1 MLEISNGMNWIKH
14 IFLKSKKDDEL
25 TKSLKKILFDKLY
38 IFAKNN
44 PDFALKELDS
54 KPEGLDEQEAR
65 KRLKIYGMNDLADE
79 KKTNHL
85 LKLFEILK
93 SPLNLL
99 LLALAIVSLL
109 VGDKPAFWVIILM
122 VSLSVILNFYQE
134 TKAAIAADK
143 LKEII
148 HTKTTVIRN
157 NIKQEIFL
165 KNVVPGDIVYLY
177 SGTIIPGDVRLISSK
192 DLFINQAMLTG
203 ESLPVEKHVT
213 DSSLN
218 EKGILEFCNLC
229 FLGTSVESGVATA
242 LVLNTGK
249 NTYLGS
255 VASDIN
261 KNDHVSDFSKELRQF
276 VMLILKFMAIMVP
289 AVFLL
294 NGFFKHDWFEAFL
307 FAIAVAVGIAPEMI
321 PTIVAVNL
329 SKGAMVMSRN
339 KVIVKHLDAIENLG
353 VMDILCT
360 DKTGTLT
367 EGKIVLEKHLNIY
380 GKNSEDS
387 IHYAFLNSY
396 FQTGVSNIINETIL
410 KHEEAKE
417 KLEINKYSKI
427 DEIPFDYN
435 RRKMSVIV
443 GDDKNKSMLICTG
456 AVEEIMASC
465 TRVLVDGKTISL
477 RDFSEEKKILIEEE
491 LNKEG
496 FRVVAVAYKET
507 DGEKK
512 VFGTDDEK
520 ELTFVGFL
528 AFFDPPKQSV
538 KETIKDLEE
547 IGVRVK
553 ILTGDN
559 EIVTRK
565 ICGDV
570 GMVVDKIL
578 LGKDIE
584 KLSDEELGKV
594 VEEVAVYAKLS
605 PYDKERIIKS
615 LRNKNHVVGFLGDGI
630 NDSLSLIAADVG
642 ISVDTAADIAKES
655 SDLILLEKSL
665 LVLKGGIIEGRRIFD
680 NIIKYI
686 KMAASSNF
694 GNMFSVV
701 GGSIF
706 LPFLP
711 MLPIQILTNNMLYDF
726 SQMTI
731 PTDNVDEDHLLK
743 PKKWNF
749 KNIKRFIL
757 FFGPISSLFDYA
769 TFFVMLYVFH
779 AWGNPALFHT
789 GWFVESLLTQT
800 LIVHIIRT
808 SKIPFLQSRASWP
821 LIVSTLSVIAVGI
834 YLPFSP
840 FAGAFKFLPLP
851 PFYFILLFI
860 GLILYFLITQF
871 LKMYFIKKYE
881 WI

>member
-1 MLEISNGMNWIKH
+1 MNWLKH
-14 IFLKSKKDDEL
+14 IFIKSKKDSEL
-25 TKSLKKILFDKLY
+25 IDSLKKNLFEKLY
-38 IFAKNN
+38 KFAKGD
-44 PDFALKELDS
+44 PDFAFNELKS
-54 KPEGLDEQEAR
+54 RAEGLSEKEA
-65 KRLKIYGMNDLADE
+65 KNRLKIYGSNDIADE
-79 KKTNHL
+79 KKTNHFF
-85 LKLFEILK
+85 KLFEIAK

-99 LLALAIVSLL
+99 LLGLAVVSFF
-109 VGDKPAFWVIILM
+109 VGDMKSFGVIILM
-122 VSLSVILNFYQE
+122 VSLSIILNFYQE
-134 TKAAIAADK
+134 TKASIAADK
-143 LKEII
+143 LKAII

-157 NIKQEIFL
+157 NVKQEIL
-165 KNVVPGDIVYLY
+165 LRNVVPGDVIYLY

-203 ESLPVEKHVT
+203 ESLPVEKHVV
-213 DSSLN
+213 DSSLD
-218 EKGILEFCNLC
+218 EKGALEFCNLC
-229 FLGTSVESGVATA
+229 FLGTSVESGVAEA
-242 LVLNTGK
+242 LVLSTGK

-255 VASDIN
+255 IASDIN
-261 KNDHVSDFSKELRQF
+261 KNDHVSDFNKELRQF
-276 VMLILKFMAIMVP
+276 VLLILKFMAIMVP

-294 NGFFKHDWFEAFL
+294 NGFFKGDWFEAFL
-307 FAIAVAVGIAPEMI
+307 FAIAVAVGVAPEMI

-329 SKGAMVMSRN
+329 SKGAIVLSKN

-353 VMDILCT
+353 VMNILCT

-367 EGKIVLEKHLNIY
+367 EGRIILEKHLDIY
-380 GKNSEDS
+380 GKDNLESL
-387 IHYAFLNSY
+387 HYAFLNSY
-396 FQTGVSNIINETIL
+396 FQTGVSNIINQTIL

-417 KLEINKYSKI
+417 KVGIKNYVKI

-435 RRKMSVIV
+435 RRKMSVIIKEGESRSLLV
-443 GDDKNKSMLICTG
+443 CSG
-456 AVEEIMASC
+456 AVEEIIISC
-465 TRVLVDGKTISL
+465 TNALVNGKVFSL
-477 RDFSEEKKILIEEE
+477 KDFSDEKKLVIEKE
-491 LNKEG
+491 LNREG

-507 DGEKK
+507 DINKK
-512 VFGTDDEK
+512 VFDTKDEN

-559 EIVTRK
+559 EIVTKK
-565 ICGDV
+565 ICEDV
-570 GMVVDKIL
+570 GIVVSRIL
-578 LGKDIE
+578 LGSDIE
-584 KLSDEELGKV
+584 KLSDEELSKE
-594 VEEVAVYAKLS
+594 VEEVVVFAKLS

-615 LRNKNHVVGFLGDGI
+615 LRSKNHVVGFLGDGI

-665 LVLKGGIIEGRRIFD
+665 LVLKDGIIEGRRIFD

-731 PTDNVDEDHLLK
+731 PTDNVDEDHLSK
-743 PKKWNF
+743 PKKWDF

-769 TFFVMLYVFH
+769 TFFVMLYIFH
-779 AWGNPALFHT
+779 AWNNPALFHT

-800 LIVHIIRT
+800 FIVHIIRT
-808 SKIPFLQSRASWP
+808 SKIPFFQSWASWP
-821 LIVSTLSVIAVGI
+821 LLVSTLAVISVGI

-840 FAGAFKFLPLP
+840 FAKAFQFLPLP
-851 PFYFILLFI
+851 PFYFVLLFI

-871 LKMYFIKKYE
+871 LKMYFIRKYE

>member
-1 MLEISNGMNWIKH
+1 MNWLKH
-14 IFLKSKKDDEL
+14 IFIKSKKDGEL
-25 TKSLKKILFDKLY
+25 INSLQKNLFGKLY
-38 IFAKNN
+38 KFAKNE
-44 PDFALKELDS
+44 PGFALNELKS
-54 KPEGLDEQEAR
+54 KSAGLSEQEVK
-65 KRLKIYGMNDLADE
+65 KRLKIYGYNDIAEE
-79 KKTNHL
+79 KKTNHFF
-85 LKLFEILK
+85 KLIGIVK
-93 SPLNLL
+93 NPLNLL
-99 LLALAIVSLL
+99 LITLALVSLL
-109 VGDKPAFWVIILM
+109 VGDKAAFGIIILM
-122 VSLSVILNFYQE
+122 VLLSIILNFYQE
-134 TKAAIAADK
+134 TKADIATDK
-143 LKEII
+143 LKSII
-148 HTKTTVIRN
+148 HTKATVNREN
-157 NIKQEIFL
+157 VKKEIL
-165 KNVVPGDIVYLY
+165 LREIVPGDIVYLY

-203 ESLPVEKHVT
+203 ESMPAEKHVT
-213 DSSLN
+213 DSRLDKEN
-218 EKGILEFCNLC
+218 IIEFCNLC
-229 FLGTSVESGVATA
+229 FFGTSVESGVATA
-242 LVLNTGK
+242 LVLSTGK

-255 VASDIN
+255 IASDIN
-261 KNDHVSDFSKELRQF
+261 HNDHISDFNKELKQF
-276 VMLILKFMAIMVP
+276 VILILKFMAIMVP

-294 NGFFKHDWFEAFL
+294 NGFFKGNWFEAFL
-307 FAIAVAVGIAPEMI
+307 FAIAVAVGVAPEMI

-329 SKGAMVMSRN
+329 SKGAMVLSKK

-367 EGKIVLEKHLNIY
+367 EGKIVLEKHLDIY
-380 GKNSEDS
+380 GKDS
-387 IHYAFLNSY
+387 LDSLQYAFLNSY
-396 FQTGVSNIINETIL
+396 FQTGVKNIINEAIL

-417 KLEINKYSKI
+417 KLEIANYAKI

-443 GDDKNKSMLICTG
+443 RKFKDKSLLICSG
-456 AVEEIMASC
+456 AVEETIASC
-465 TRVLVDGKTISL
+465 TNVLVNNKVISL
-477 RDFSEEKKILIEEE
+477 KDFSDEKKLLIEKE

-496 FRVVAVAYKET
+496 FRVIAVAYKET
-507 DGEKK
+507 NSEKK
-512 VFGTDDEK
+512 VFGVEDEQ

-559 EIVTRK
+559 EIITRK
-565 ICGDV
+565 ICEDV
-570 GMVVDKIL
+570 GMIVGKIL
-578 LGKDIE
+578 QGSNIE
-584 KLSDEELGKV
+584 KLNDEELGQEI
-594 VEEVAVYAKLS
+594 EEVSVFAKLS

-642 ISVDTAADIAKES
+642 ISVDTATDIAKES

-665 LVLKGGIIEGRRIFD
+665 LVLKDGIKEGRRIFD

-711 MLPIQILTNNMLYDF
+711 MLPVQILANNMLYDF

-731 PTDNVDEDHLLK
+731 PTDKVDEDHLSK

-808 SKIPFLQSRASWP
+808 SKIPFFQSWASWP
-821 LIVSTLSVIAVGI
+821 LIISTICVISVGI

-840 FAGAFKFLPLP
+840 FAGALKFLPLP
-851 PFYFILLFI
+851 PLYFVLLFI

>member
-1 MLEISNGMNWIKH
+1 MNWLKH
-14 IFLKSKKDDEL
+14 IFQKSKKDGAL
-25 TKSLKKILFDKLY
+25 INSLQKNLFEKLY
-38 IFAKNN
+38 KFAKNE
-44 PDFALKELDS
+44 PAFALAELNS
-54 KPEGLDEQEAR
+54 KTEGLDEGEVA
-65 KRLKIYGMNDLADE
+65 KRLKIYGANIIADE
-79 KKTNHL
+79 KKTNHF
-85 LKLFEILK
+85 LKLIGILK

-99 LLALAIVSLL
+99 LITLAVVNLI
-109 VGDKPAFWVIILM
+109 VGDVRSAGVIILM
-122 VSLSVILNFYQE
+122 VLLSIFLNFYQE

-143 LKEII
+143 LKAII

-157 NIKQEIFL
+157 NIKQEIL
-165 KNVVPGDIVYLY
+165 LRNVVPGDIVYLY
-177 SGTIIPGDVRLISSK
+177 SGTIIPGDSRLISSK

-203 ESLPVEKHVT
+203 ESLPVEKHVV
-213 DSSLN
+213 DSKLD
-218 EKGILEFCNLC
+218 EKGALEFCNLC
-229 FLGTSVESGVATA
+229 FLGTSVESGVAQA
-242 LVLNTGK
+242 LILSTGK

-255 VASDIN
+255 IATDID
-261 KNDHVSDFSKELRQF
+261 KNDHISDFNKELKQF
-276 VMLILKFMAIMVP
+276 VNLILKFMVFMVP

-294 NGFFKHDWFEAFL
+294 NGFFKGSWFEAFL

-329 SKGAMVMSRN
+329 SKGAMVLAKK

-360 DKTGTLT
+360 DKTGTIT
-367 EGKIVLEKHLNIY
+367 EGTVVLEKHLDIY
-380 GKNSEDS
+380 GKESAQS
-387 IHYAFLNSY
+387 LHYAYLNSY
-396 FQTGVSNIINETIL
+396 FQTGVKNILNEAIL
-410 KHEEAKE
+410 KHDEAAE
-417 KLEINKYSKI
+417 KLEITKYSKV

-443 GDDKNKSMLICTG
+443 QDNKGKSMLVCAG
-456 AVEEIMASC
+456 AVEEIIASC
-465 TRVLVDGKTISL
+465 ANVLADNKVISL
-477 RDFSEEKKILIEEE
+477 KDFSDEKKLSIEEE

-496 FRVVAVAYKET
+496 FRVIAVAYKEN
-507 DGEKK
+507 DVAKK
-512 VFGTDDEK
+512 VFDVKDEN
-520 ELTFVGFL
+520 EMTFVGFL

-538 KETIKDLEE
+538 RETIQDLEDL
-547 IGVRVK
+547 GVKVK

-559 EIVTRK
+559 EIITRK
-565 ICGDV
+565 ICTDV
-570 GMVVDKIL
+570 GMVVSKIL
-578 LGKDIE
+578 LGSEIE
-584 KLSDEELGKV
+584 KLSDEELEKE
-594 VEEVAVYAKLS
+594 VEEISIYAKLS
-605 PYDKERIIKS
+605 PFDKERIIKS

-665 LVLKGGIIEGRRIFD
+665 LVLKDGIMEGRRIFE

-711 MLPIQILTNNMLYDF
+711 MLPVQILTNNMLYDF

-731 PTDNVDEDHLLK
+731 PTDKVDENLLVK

-779 AWGNPALFHT
+779 AWTNPALFHT
-789 GWFVESLLTQT
+789 GWFVESLLSQT

-808 SKIPFLQSRASWP
+808 SKIPFFQSWASWP
-821 LIVSTLSVIAVGI
+821 LIISTLSVIAVGI
-834 YLPFSP
+834 YLPFSS

-851 PFYFILLFI
+851 PLFFVLLFI
-860 GLILYFLITQF
+860 GLILYFLLTQF
-871 LKMYFIKKYE
+871 LKMWFIKKYE

>member
-1 MLEISNGMNWIKH
+1 MNWLKH
-14 IFLKSKKDDEL
+14 IFIKNKNDEEL
-25 TKSLKKILFDKLY
+25 INSLKKIIFEKLHK
-38 IFAKNN
+38 FAKNE
-44 PDFALKELDS
+44 PTFAFNELVS
-54 KPEGLDEQEAR
+54 KNEGLSEQEAK
-65 KRLKIYGMNDLADE
+65 KRLKIYGYNDIAEE
-79 KKTNHL
+79 KKTNHF
-85 LKLFEILK
+85 LKLIGILK

-99 LLALAIVSLL
+99 LIALALVSLF
-109 VGDKPAFWVIILM
+109 VGDIKAFSVIILM

-143 LKEII
+143 LKSII
-148 HTKTTVIRN
+148 HTKATVIRN
-157 NIKQEIFL
+157 SVKKEIL
-165 KNVVPGDIVYLY
+165 LREIVPGDVIELF

-203 ESLPVEKHVT
+203 ESMPVEKHVV
-213 DSSLN
+213 DSNLDKEN
-218 EKGILEFCNLC
+218 IIEFCNLC
-229 FLGTSVESGVATA
+229 FFGTSVESGMATA
-242 LVLNTGK
+242 LVLSTGR
-249 NTYLGS
+249 NTYIGS
-255 VASDIN
+255 IASDIN
-261 KNDHVSDFSKELRQF
+261 NNDHISDFNKELKQF
-276 VMLILKFMAIMVP
+276 VVLTLKFMAIMVP

-294 NGFFKHDWFEAFL
+294 NGIFKGNWFEAFL
-307 FAIAVAVGIAPEMI
+307 FAIAVAVGVAPEMI

-329 SKGAMVMSRN
+329 SKGAFILSKK

-367 EGKIVLEKHLNIY
+367 EGKIVLEKHLDVY
-380 GKNSEDS
+380 GKESKES
-387 IHYAFLNSY
+387 LHYAYLNSY
-396 FQTGVSNIINETIL
+396 FQTGLEDIIDEAIL
-410 KHEEAKE
+410 KHEETKE
-417 KLEINKYSKI
+417 KLEVAKYKKI

-443 GDDKNKSMLICTG
+443 SDNQEKHLFVCKG
-456 AVEEIMASC
+456 AVEEILSSC
-465 TRVLVDGKTISL
+465 TSVLVDEKVISL
-477 RDFSEEKKILIEEE
+477 KDFSDNKKSLIERE
-491 LNKEG
+491 LNGEG
-496 FRVVAVAYKET
+496 FRVIAVAYKEI
-507 DGEKK
+507 DKDKK
-512 VFGTDDEK
+512 VFSAQDEQ

-528 AFFDPPKQSV
+528 AFFDPPKDTVS
-538 KETIKDLEE
+538 ETIKDLENL
-547 IGVRVK
+547 GVRVK

-559 EIVTRK
+559 EIITRK
-565 ICGDV
+565 ICDDV
-570 GMVVDKIL
+570 GISVERIL

-584 KLSDEELGKV
+584 KLSDEELGKEIEDISV
-594 VEEVAVYAKLS
+594 FAKLS
-605 PYDKERIIKS
+605 PYDKERIIKN
-615 LRNKNHVVGFLGDGI
+615 LRGKSHVVGFLGDGI

-665 LVLKGGIIEGRRIFD
+665 LVLKDGIKEGRRIFD

-731 PTDNVDEDHLLK
+731 PTDKVDEDHLLK

-779 AWGNPALFHT
+779 TWNNPALFHT

-808 SKIPFLQSRASWP
+808 SKIPFFQSWASKP
-821 LIVSTLSVIAVGI
+821 LIISTICVIAIGI

-840 FAGAFKFLPLP
+840 FAGVFQFLPLP
-851 PFYFILLFI
+851 PLYFALLFI

-871 LKMYFIKKYE
+871 LKMWFIKKYE